1 MTPHFTLAEFIDSPT
16 ARTKGIDNTP
26 TGAELSNL
34 MRLAN
39 ALERVREAIERP
51 IIVTSGFRSPEL
63 NRAVGGAR
71 QSAHLQGLAAD
82 VQVSGMTT
90 RQLAIMAAKVLEGE
104 ADQVIDE
111 YGRWVHIAIASPKGR
126 PRGHLLQATR
136 DGDGKTAYTLLE
148 VMKA

>member
-1 MTPHFTLAEFIDSPT
+1 MTPHFTLKELTASAT
-16 ARTKGIDNTP
+16 ARQRGIDNTP
-26 TGAELSNL
+26 TGVELANL
-34 MRLAN
+34 RRLAH
-39 ALERVREAIERP
+39 ALERVRAAVGKP

-71 QSAHLQGLAAD
+71 KSAHLQGLAAD
-82 VQVSGMTT
+82 VQVSGMAT

-136 DGDGKTAYTLLE
+136 DSDGKTAYTLFD
-148 VMKA
+148 